1 MNNRIHRQFLSP
13 SVKCAA
19 AVSGAA
25 MVLFSGCLGSG
36 TVAPART
43 AATPHATRLEP
54 SPAQLGA
61 ATARIVSVNSDL
73 GFVVVDF
80 ASQTVPTP
88 GTQVSVYRGDKRV
101 GAVRITEPAH
111 PPLATADV
119 IEGEIRLGDE
129 AR

>member
-1 MNNRIHRQFLSP
+1 MNNRINQQFLSP
-13 SVKCAA
+13 AVKRAA

-36 TVAPART
+36 TIVPART
-43 AATPHATRLEP
+43 AAAPRNARLEP

-101 GAVRITEPAH
+101 GAVRITEPVH
-111 PPLATADV
+111 TPLATADV